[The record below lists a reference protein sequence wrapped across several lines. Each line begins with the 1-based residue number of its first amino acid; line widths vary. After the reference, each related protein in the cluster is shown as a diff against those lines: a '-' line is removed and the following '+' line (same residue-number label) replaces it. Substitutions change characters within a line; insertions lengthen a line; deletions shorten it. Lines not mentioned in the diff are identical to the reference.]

1 MYFEKEK
8 LSQRDKMRRGETD
21 GTGQESAG
29 YGTGW
34 DSKRRTRRDGTKRD
48 KKMRGMG
55 PDGTAFWSSRGAL
68 DRKL

>member
-1 MYFEKEK
+1 
-8 LSQRDKMRRGETD
+8 MRRGGTD

-34 DSKRRTRRDGTKRD
+34 DSERRTRRDGTKRD

-55 PDGTAFWSSRGAL
+55 PDETAFWSSRGAL
-68 DRKL
+68 NRKL